1 MDVPGRCLLIS
12 YTLHMIVAGQ
22 GGQGGSD
29 RTALGLSLNPN
40 SKSGR
45 GAAAGSTTDSG
56 SGYRW
61 HSTIVA
67 QTLHRIWMTVVAK
80 LYWGS
85 KQPAGPQSNAECSM
99 AWPVAQTW
107 KC

>member
-40 SKSGR
+40 SKSGER
-45 GAAAGSTTDSG
+45 CRRWIHHRFWFWVSLAFHHSG
-56 SGYRW
+56 TNTSPNLDDRRC
-61 HSTIVA
+61 
-67 QTLHRIWMTVVAK
+67 QTVL
-80 LYWGS
+80 G
-85 KQPAGPQSNAECSM
+85 Q
-99 AWPVAQTW
+99 
-107 KC
+107 